1 MRTVYDLGMGVII
14 FGVGLLMFVGKK
26 LGIER
31 IAEMDPLMR
40 NLFGGLCVLYGGFR
54 LYRGIKKDY

>member
-1 MRTVYDLGMGVII
+1 MRTVYDLGMGILI
-14 FGVGLLMFVGKK
+14 FGVGLIMFFGNK

-31 IAEMDPLMR
+31 IAEMDSLMR
-40 NLFGGLCVLYGGFR
+40 NLFGGLCILYGGFR